1 MSACASCG
9 IPIPTNEL
17 SGLGTCPACVKEWVK
32 GYRSLHDRRYGKR
45 VKSA

>member
-1 MSACASCG
+1 MSACANCG
-9 IPIPTNEL
+9 IPILTNEL

-32 GYRSLHDRRYGKR
+32 GYLALHDRRYGKR